1 MTFQALLARVKQER
15 AAFRNRIGELD
26 PARATHKT
34 NQTAWSPAQVIGH
47 IAIAE
52 QSYVNAIVEAAELG
66 IEGIASKSL
75 MIPIGCL
82 IMNLGISIPNPP
94 EMEPPAEIDLQ
105 EALQGFDSAGAAFI
119 KWMESAIEPDQKV
132 MAKTGML
139 GMVTAHQMLK
149 MMEAHLTYH
158 KRKLERSGAL

>member
-1 MTFQALLARVKQER
+1 MTFQALLARFKQER

-66 IEGIASKSL
+66 IEGTPTQSL

-82 IMNLGISIPNPP
+82 IMNLGIPIPNPR
-94 EMEPPAEIDLQ
+94 EMEPPSEIDLN
-105 EALQGFDSAGAAFI
+105 EALQGFDSAGEAFI
-119 KWMESAIEPDQKV
+119 KWMEAAEDPSHQV

-139 GMVTAHQMLK
+139 GNVTAHQMLK
-149 MMEAHLTYH
+149 MMDAHLTYH

>member
-1 MTFQALLARVKQER
+1 MTFPELLTRFKRER
-15 AAFRNRIGELD
+15 EAFRSRVGKID
-26 PARATHKT
+26 PARATHKADKT
-34 NQTAWSPAQVIGH
+34 SWSAAQVIGH

-52 QSYVNAIVEAAELG
+52 QFYVNAIVEAAEIG
-66 IEGIASKSL
+66 IEGTPTQSL

-82 IMNLGISIPNPP
+82 IMNWGIPIPNPP
-94 EMEPPAEIDLQ
+94 EMEPPADINLQ

-119 KWMESAIEPDQKV
+119 KWMEAAEDPEHQV

-139 GMVTAHQMLK
+139 GNVTAFQMLK

-158 KRKLERSGAL
+158 KRKLERARVI

>member
-1 MTFQALLARVKQER
+1 MTFQALLARFKQER

-66 IEGIASKSL
+66 IEGTPTQSL

-82 IMNLGISIPNPP
+82 IMNLGIPIPNPR
-94 EMEPPAEIDLQ
+94 EMEPPSEIDLN
-105 EALQGFDSAGAAFI
+105 EALQGFDSAGEAFI
-119 KWMESAIEPDQKV
+119 KWMEAAEDPSHQV

-139 GMVTAHQMLK
+139 GNVTAHQMLK
-149 MMEAHLTYH
+149 MMDAHLTYH
-158 KRKLERSGAL
+158 KRKLEQARVI